1 MEEEGVGGGVE
12 IGGAAEDL
20 GVDLFELDEGGSGS
34 GGGGGGGGSIG
45 FGGVGRE
52 G

>member
-1 MEEEGVGGGVE
+1 MEEQGVGGGVE

-34 GGGGGGGGSIG
+34 GGGGGGSSIG

>member
-34 GGGGGGGGSIG
+34 GGGGGGGSIG
-45 FGGVGRE
+45 FDGVGRD

>member
-34 GGGGGGGGSIG
+34 GGGGGGSIG
-45 FGGVGRE
+45 FGRVGRK